1 MTTIAHRTVL
11 LTGAGRANG
20 IGQATLRALLAA
32 GAGRIFATVRA
43 PGQLA
48 ALQREHP
55 GRIEEVVIDL
65 TDAAA
70 IAALPARTGP
80 VQVLINNAGLFTPDT
95 ALGDGEGEAMWAVN
109 YFAPKRLVRAYAASL
124 AHGAVVTI
132 NSVAGL
138 INFPICAVYSDT
150 KAALHSLTVAQ
161 RRELRAQ
168 GTHVL
173 GVYPGPIET
182 DMAKGVPFPTTS
194 PAVVAE
200 AIVAGLRDDALEV
213 FPDPMAQQI
222 AAAVAQ
228 DRQALER
235 SFWPAAATA

>member
-1 MTTIAHRTVL
+1 MTNLAHRTIL

-20 IGQATLRALLAA
+20 IGQATIRALLAA
-32 GAGRIFATVRA
+32 GADRVVATVRA

-48 ALQREHP
+48 TLQGEHP
-55 GRIEEVVIDL
+55 GRIDEVVIDL
-65 TDAAA
+65 TNATA
-70 IAALPARTGP
+70 IAALPAQTGP
-80 VQVLINNAGLFTPDT
+80 IHVLINNAGMFTADT
-95 ALGDGEGEAMWAVN
+95 ALGEGEGEAMWAVN
-109 YFAPKRLVRAYAASL
+109 YLAPKRLVRAYASSL
-124 AHGAVVTI
+124 AQGAVVNV

-161 RRELRAQ
+161 RRELHSQ
-168 GTHVL
+168 GTQVL

-182 DMAKGVPFPTTS
+182 DMAKGVPFPTTA

-200 AIVAGLRDDALEV
+200 AIVAALQENTLEV

-222 AAAVAQ
+222 AAAVIQ